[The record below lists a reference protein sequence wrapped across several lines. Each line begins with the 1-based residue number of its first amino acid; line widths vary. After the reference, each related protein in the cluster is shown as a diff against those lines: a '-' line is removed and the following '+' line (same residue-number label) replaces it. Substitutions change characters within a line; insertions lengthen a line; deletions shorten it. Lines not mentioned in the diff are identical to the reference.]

1 MVIEIP
7 SLYNCTIRQA
17 IVTIVLSRWEPSI
30 AIALISPFL
39 KNLELEPAYCYD
51 CPFGK
56 MKKKEL
62 PIGIF
67 DSGVGGLTVFKEV
80 AAMLPHENIIYLGD
94 TARVPYGTRSPQTVI
109 TYSQEITG
117 FLLRQG
123 IKLLVVACNTSSAVS
138 LPAHKNEN
146 DIPVIGVIEPGA
158 RRATEMTQTRRV
170 GVIGTE
176 GTIKSR
182 AYQQAIRAIDQR
194 IKVVSRACPLFV
206 PLAEEGWIDNEVAR
220 LTAESYLRPLH
231 DQAIDTLVL
240 GCTHYPLL
248 EGVIKQVMGDEVYLV
263 NSAQETAK
271 EVQRVLDEEQL
282 TAAGKKGDAYT
293 FYVTDNAE
301 RFIRV
306 GERFL
311 GRRLRSVKEIGR

>member
-1 MVIEIP
+1 
-7 SLYNCTIRQA
+7 
-17 IVTIVLSRWEPSI
+17 
-30 AIALISPFL
+30 
-39 KNLELEPAYCYD
+39 
-51 CPFGK
+51 
-56 MKKKEL
+56 MKKEKL

-80 AAMLPHENIIYLGD
+80 ASLLPHEDIIYLGD
-94 TARVPYGTRSPQTVI
+94 TARVPYGTRSPQTI
-109 TYSQEITG
+109 IKYSQEITS

-138 LPAHKNEN
+138 LPSLKKAN
-146 DIPVIGVIEPGA
+146 DIPIIGVIEPGA
-158 RRATEMTQTRRV
+158 RRAAEMTQNKHV
-170 GVIGTE
+170 GIIGTE
-176 GTIKSR
+176 GTVKSR
-182 AYQQAIRAIDQR
+182 AYEHAIQVIDQR

-206 PLAEEGWIDNEVAR
+206 PLAEEGWVDNQVAR
-220 LTAESYLRPLH
+220 LTAQGYLRPLCEK
-231 DQAIDTLVL
+231 AIDTLVL

-248 EGVIKQVMGDEVYLV
+248 EGIIKEIMGDEVCLV

-271 EVQRVLDEEQL
+271 EVQRALEAEEL
-282 TAAGKKGDAYT
+282 TLSGKKKGSYR

-311 GRRLRSVKEIGR
+311 GRKLHSVDEIN

>member
-1 MVIEIP
+1 
-7 SLYNCTIRQA
+7 
-17 IVTIVLSRWEPSI
+17 
-30 AIALISPFL
+30 
-39 KNLELEPAYCYD
+39 
-51 CPFGK
+51 
-56 MKKKEL
+56 MKRKEL

-80 AAMLPHENIIYLGD
+80 ASLLPHEDIVYLGD

-109 TYSQEITG
+109 KYSQEITG

-138 LPAHKNEN
+138 LPALKKEY
-146 DIPVIGVIEPGA
+146 DIPIIGVIEPGA
-158 RRATEMTQTRRV
+158 RRAAEMTQTRQV

-176 GTIKSR
+176 GTVKSR
-182 AYQQAIRAIDQR
+182 AYELAIRHIDQR
-194 IKVVSRACPLFV
+194 ITVSSQACPLFV
-206 PLAEEGWIDNEVAR
+206 PLAEEGWVDNEVAR
-220 LTAESYLRPLH
+220 LTAQRYLSPLL
-231 DQAIDTLVL
+231 DEAIDTLVL

-248 EGVIKQVMGDEVYLV
+248 EGIIKEIMGDEVCLV

-271 EVQRVLDEEQL
+271 EVQRVLQEEGL
-282 TAAGKKGDAYT
+282 AKPGKKHASYT

-311 GRRLRSVKEIGR
+311 GRRLRSIKEIG

>member
-1 MVIEIP
+1 
-7 SLYNCTIRQA
+7 
-17 IVTIVLSRWEPSI
+17 
-30 AIALISPFL
+30 
-39 KNLELEPAYCYD
+39 
-51 CPFGK
+51 
-56 MKKKEL
+56 MKKEKL

-80 AAMLPHENIIYLGD
+80 AHLLPREDIIYLGD

-109 TYSQEITG
+109 KYSQEITG
-117 FLLRQG
+117 FLVRQG

-138 LPAHKNEN
+138 LPALKKEN
-146 DIPVIGVIEPGA
+146 DIPIIGVIEPGA
-158 RRATEMTQTRRV
+158 RRAAEMTQSRQV

-176 GTIKSR
+176 GLVKSR
-182 AYQQAIRAIDQR
+182 AYELAIREIDPR
-194 IKVVSRACPLFV
+194 IKVSSRACPLFV
-206 PLAEEGWIDNEVAR
+206 PLAEEGWVDNEVAR
-220 LTAESYLRPLH
+220 LTAQSYLRPLL
-231 DQAIDTLVL
+231 DEAIDTLVL

-248 EGVIKQVMGDEVYLV
+248 EGIIREVLGDGVCLV

-271 EVQRVLDEEQL
+271 EVQRILEE
-282 TAAGKKGDAYT
+282 KKLASDARRHDSYA
-293 FYVTDNAE
+293 FYVTDNAA

>member
-1 MVIEIP
+1 MPIREKVVLICE
-7 SLYNCTIRQA
+7 SLLGIRKYDARAGQD
-17 IVTIVLSRWEPSI
+17 IVF
-30 AIALISPFL
+30 AA
-39 KNLELEPAYCYD
+39 
-51 CPFGK
+51 

-80 AAMLPHENIIYLGD
+80 AGLLPHENIIYLGD

-109 TYSQEITG
+109 KYSQEITA

-138 LPAHKNEN
+138 LPALKKEN

-158 RRATEMTQTRRV
+158 RRAAEMTQNRLV

-176 GTIKSR
+176 GTVKSR
-182 AYQQAIRAIDQR
+182 AYEHAIRAIDQR
-194 IKVVSRACPLFV
+194 IRVASRACPLFV
-206 PLAEEGWIDNEVAR
+206 PLAEEGWVDNEVAR
-220 LTAESYLRPLH
+220 LTAQSYLRPLL
-231 DQAIDTLVL
+231 DEAIDTLVL

-248 EGVIKQVMGDEVYLV
+248 EGIIREIMGDEVCLV

-271 EVQRVLDEEQL
+271 EVQRVLEEEKL
-282 TAAGKKGDAYT
+282 AAAGKKHALYT

-301 RFIRV
+301 RFVKV

-311 GRRLRSVKEIGR
+311 GRRLRSVKEIG

>member
-1 MVIEIP
+1 LPIREKVVLFCE
-7 SLYNCTIRQA
+7 SLLGIR
-17 IVTIVLSRWEPSI
+17 
-30 AIALISPFL
+30 
-39 KNLELEPAYCYD
+39 KYD
-51 CPFGK
+51 ARAGQDCFRAQ
-56 MKKKEL
+56 MKKKER

-80 AAMLPHENIIYLGD
+80 ASLLPHEDIIYLGD

-109 TYSQEITG
+109 KYSQEITG

-138 LPAHKNEN
+138 LPSLKKEH
-146 DIPVIGVIEPGA
+146 DMPVIGVIEPGA
-158 RRATEMTQTRRV
+158 RRAAEMTQTRQV

-176 GTIKSR
+176 GTVKSR
-182 AYQQAIRAIDQR
+182 AYEHAIRQIDQR
-194 IKVVSRACPLFV
+194 ITVSSRACPLFV
-206 PLAEEGWIDNEVAR
+206 PLAEEGWVDNEVAR
-220 LTAESYLRPLH
+220 LTAQSYLRPLL
-231 DQAIDTLVL
+231 DEAIDTLVL

-248 EGVIKQVMGDEVYLV
+248 EGIIKEIMGDEVCLV

-271 EVQRVLDEEQL
+271 EVQKVLQEEGL
-282 TAAGKKGDAYT
+282 TKSGKKHESYT

-301 RFIRV
+301 RFIKV

-311 GRRLRSVKEIGR
+311 GRRLRSVKEIG

>member
-1 MVIEIP
+1 MP
-7 SLYNCTIRQA
+7 IREK
-17 IVTIVLSRWEPSI
+17 VV
-30 AIALISPFL
+30 LISESL
-39 KNLELEPAYCYD
+39 LGIRKYD
-51 CPFGK
+51 ARLGQGCFFAP

-80 AAMLPHENIIYLGD
+80 AGLLPHENIIYLGD

-109 TYSQEITG
+109 KYSQEITG

-138 LPAHKNEN
+138 LPALKKEN
-146 DIPVIGVIEPGA
+146 DIPVIGVIKPGA
-158 RRATEMTQTRRV
+158 RRAAEMTQSRQV

-176 GTIKSR
+176 GTVKSR
-182 AYQQAIRAIDQR
+182 AYEHAIRGIDQR
-194 IKVVSRACPLFV
+194 IKVTSRACPLFV
-206 PLAEEGWIDNEVAR
+206 PLAEEGWVDNEVAR
-220 LTAESYLRPLH
+220 LTAQSYLRPFC
-231 DQAIDTLVL
+231 DEAIDTLVL

-248 EGVIKQVMGDEVYLV
+248 EGIIKEIVGDEVCLV

-271 EVQRVLDEEQL
+271 DVQRVLEEEKL
-282 TAAGKKGDAYT
+282 TAPGRKHESYT

-301 RFIRV
+301 RFVRV

-311 GRRLRSVKEIGR
+311 GRRLRSVKEIG